1 MIVIVRFSDVAPQGN
16 TITGGHFR
24 KWQGRNFDMVWNS
37 FNLVMEHDWMACK
50 ILMQLEPVHYR
61 DVLVA

>member
-1 MIVIVRFSDVAPQGN
+1 
-16 TITGGHFR
+16 
-24 KWQGRNFDMVWNS
+24 MVWNS
-37 FNLVMEHDWMACK
+37 FNLVMEHGSMACK